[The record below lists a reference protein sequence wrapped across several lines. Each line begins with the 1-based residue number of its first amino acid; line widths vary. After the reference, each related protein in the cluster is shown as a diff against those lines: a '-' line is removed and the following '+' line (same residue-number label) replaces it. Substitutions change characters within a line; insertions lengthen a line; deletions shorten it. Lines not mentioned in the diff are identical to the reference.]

1 MIVIAAIVIPI
12 AVKFGVKPQYPDVD
26 TYFIDFKGKS
36 IPISSTIV
44 ASEGIDYTNL

>member
-1 MIVIAAIVIPI
+1 MVPI
-12 AVKFGVKPQYPDVD
+12 AVKFGVKPQDKDVD
-26 TYFIDFKGKS
+26 TYFIDFRGKS